1 MPTLNMKIEFDPV
14 KRNYTLSER
23 GLDFD
28 SAIDLFAGPTYSF
41 PDHRFNYGEP
51 RTVTVGMLEHRW
63 VVVVWTKRGDARRF
77 ISMRYA
83 NEREIA
89 KYSPRVG

>member
-1 MPTLNMKIEFDPV
+1 MKIEFDPA
-14 KRNYTLSER
+14 KRARTVAER

-28 SAIDLFAGPTYSF
+28 SAIDVFAGPTYSF
-41 PDHRFNYGEP
+41 FDRRLDYGEP
-51 RTVTVGMLEHRW
+51 RVVTIGMLEYRW
-63 VVVVWTKRGDARRF
+63 VVIVWTYPGDARRI

-89 KYSPRVG
+89 KYSTRVG